1 MIADPR
7 TGECLGE
14 IVLDELD
21 EANGSCNL
29 RILIGP
35 RGRNRGL
42 GSQATAMLLEHAFGT
57 TALHRIE
64 LEVFAFN
71 PVPNRS

>member
-1 MIADPR
+1 MVADPR

-14 IVLDELD
+14 IVLNGLD
-21 EANGSCNL
+21 EVNGSCNL

-35 RGRNRGL
+35 RGRNRGR
-42 GSQATAMLLEHAFGT
+42 GSRAPAMLLEHAFGT
-57 TALHRIE
+57 TALRRIE